1 MRLKSLKNEEEATNM
16 KDSSLSII
24 LYKKFN

>member
-1 MRLKSLKNEEEATNM
+1 MRLKSLKNEKEAMNM